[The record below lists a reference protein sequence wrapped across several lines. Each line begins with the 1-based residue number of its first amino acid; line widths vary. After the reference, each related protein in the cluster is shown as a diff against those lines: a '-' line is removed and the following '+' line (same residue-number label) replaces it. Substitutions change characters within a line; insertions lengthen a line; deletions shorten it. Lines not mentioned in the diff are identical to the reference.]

1 MRRRFL
7 KDHRIVS
14 SEPGCHLLIGGRLYR
29 SAWRAWGVF
38 VAAASIAA
46 SSACRPKPASVEDLY
61 TTRMLGLSYLQRNE
75 LPQAESAFKKL
86 TSLAPDDPLGYASLG
101 LTYLQA
107 GRYADAEKQ
116 LRRARELDPA
126 STEVGLALARLYSLT
141 GRPSDARATLEKLR
155 RDTVGNAHVL
165 YALAELDTLP
175 RDSASGRGYVD
186 RLRDVLIVAPANLVA
201 RLKLVDAFARRGEA
215 DSAVRQLEEV
225 RRIPPEAPKLAR
237 VYLDSSIQFL
247 RTGTPAQSRRTL
259 DRFFSLMEVTPAYQ
273 ASLDDVKWPEG
284 PIAGR
289 SILTFAPKNF
299 ISLHAVRDR
308 ATVDLAKFTDVTND
322 MGFAAAKT
330 GSTGS
335 ATSGAQVGP
344 SALAAG
350 DVDGDGTD
358 DLFVST
364 WSPVE
369 RRSIPHLY
377 RVQSGFVRDN
387 TDRSGISLPQ
397 GASYATFADYD
408 NDGWLDLFVIGGDGR
423 GHLFRNT
430 GSGSFVDVT
439 AKAGVADIGGA
450 RKAIF
455 VDLDHDGDLDL
466 LLIGNGPRTVYRNNL
481 DGTFT
486 EATASF
492 GLAGGG
498 DERDA
503 VFGDFDGDGRIDLFI
518 ANAHGSGTLFHN
530 GGAQR
535 FSDVTA
541 ASGLPT
547 SGGSG
552 VGATAS
558 GGASVAGGAAA
569 ARGASSAGGAAAVGD
584 YNNDGFLDLF
594 VAGANPGESTLWLN
608 KGDGTFARD
617 SRSAAAMQ
625 ALRSTTASAATFVDY
640 DNDGWLDL
648 VVGGNSVVPADG
660 AATLFLFRNDGTGKF
675 VDRSTLIPASV
686 RTAGASAIAVT
697 DIDQD
702 GDEDLAL
709 IDAAG
714 VPRLLRNDF
723 GNSNLAVNVELK
735 ALRNGSG
742 KNNAFGIG
750 AKLELRAGE
759 IYQTRVAT
767 GRITHFGLGPHL
779 KADVLRVEWPNGV
792 PQTIYFPGGDQDVV
806 EREMLKG
813 SCALAYTWDG
823 KRFRFV
829 TDAMWRSAL
838 GMPLGLMGGSSA
850 FAPAGASQE
859 YLRIPGDALAPR
871 DGRYIL
877 QLTEELWETAY
888 ADEIRLIAVDHP
900 DSVDVFVDERFVP
913 PGPVKLRLFQ
923 IAQHYLPLS
932 ATDERGNDVL
942 PALRETDDV
951 FVSNL
956 TPTKYQGVVE
966 PHDLIMDLGDIA
978 GTPDSFLFL
987 RGWIYPTDASIN
999 VALGQQSSIKITPPS
1014 LEVRDPKGRWQT
1026 AIGSIGFPSG
1036 KNKTMVIDLA
1046 GEFPTADHHVRIRT
1060 NMQIY
1065 WDQAF
1070 VARDLTKSASKIT
1083 TLQPLSADL
1092 HYRGFSRMYRKG
1104 GRYGPYWFAYDDVA
1118 KETPWRP
1125 IEGAFTRFGDVL
1137 PLLRSADDM
1146 YVIMGP
1152 GDEATIQFDASSAT
1166 TLPAGWKRDFLLYSD
1181 GWIKD
1186 SDLNTAFGTT
1196 VGPLPYHGVKA
1207 YPYGKGEAYPT
1218 DSRHQ
1223 RYLREYDT
1231 RVVKGRAPS
1240 SR

>member
-1 MRRRFL
+1 MRSRFRR
-7 KDHRIVS
+7 HQGIT
-14 SEPGCHLLIGGRLYR
+14 
-29 SAWRAWGVF
+29 
-38 VAAASIAA
+38 SIAVILA
-46 SSACRPKPASVEDLY
+46 ALACRPKPASVEDLY

-75 LPQAESAFKKL
+75 LPQAESSFTKL
-86 TSLAPDDPLGYASLG
+86 TRLAPDDPLGYASLG

-107 GRYADAEKQ
+107 GRYGDAEKQ

-155 RDTVGNAHVL
+155 RDTVGNARVL
-165 YALAELDTLP
+165 YALADLDANKS
-175 RDSASGRGYVD
+175 DSASVRAYED
-186 RLRDVLIVAPANLVA
+186 RLRDLLVVAPANLVA
-201 RLKLVDAFARRGEA
+201 RLKLVDVFARGGQA
-215 DSAVRQLEEV
+215 DSAIRQLEEV
-225 RRIPPEAPKLAR
+225 RRIPPEPPKLAR
-237 VYLDSSIQFL
+237 IYLDSSIQFL
-247 RTGTPAQSRRTL
+247 RTRTPAQARRTL
-259 DRFFSLMEVTPAYQ
+259 DRLLSLMEVTPAYQ
-273 ASLDDVKWPEG
+273 ASLDDVKWPDG

-289 SILTFAPKNF
+289 SVITFAPKNF
-299 ISLHAVRDR
+299 ISLHAVRER

-322 MGFAAAKT
+322 VGFAAET
-330 GSTGS
+330 GAASP
-335 ATSGAQVGP
+335 APVAQTGP

-364 WSPVE
+364 WSSVA

-387 TDRSGISLPQ
+387 IDRSGISLPQ
-397 GASYATFADYD
+397 GAVFATFADYD

-430 GSGSFVDVT
+430 GSGTFVDVT
-439 AKAGVADIGGA
+439 AKAGVGDVKGA
-450 RKAIF
+450 RKAVF

-498 DERDA
+498 DERDV
-503 VFGDFDGDGRIDLFI
+503 VFGDFDGDGRVDLFI
-518 ANAHGSGTLFHN
+518 TNASGSDALFHN

-535 FSDVTA
+535 FTDVTA
-541 ASGLPT
+541 SSGLT
-547 SGGSG
+547 TKGGSG
-552 VGATAS
+552 
-558 GGASVAGGAAA
+558 AAA
-569 ARGASSAGGAAAVGD
+569 IGD
-584 YNNDGFLDLF
+584 YNNDGFLDIF
-594 VAGANPGESTLWLN
+594 VASANGGDPTLWLN
-608 KGDGTFARD
+608 KGDGTFTRDAR
-617 SRSAAAMQ
+617 SSAAIQ
-625 ALRSTTASAATFVDY
+625 AIRKTTGLVATFVDY

-648 VVGGNSVVPADG
+648 VVGGNSVANAGGGGNV
-660 AATLFLFRNDGTGKF
+660 FLFRNDGTGKF
-675 VDRSTLIPASV
+675 LDRSTLIPASV
-686 RTAGASAIAVT
+686 RTAGASSIAVS
-697 DIDQD
+697 DIDDD
-702 GDEDLAL
+702 GDEDLTL
-709 IDAAG
+709 LDAGGA
-714 VPRLLRNDF
+714 PRLLRNDF
-723 GNSNLAVNVELK
+723 GNSNLAVNVQLK
-735 ALRNGSG
+735 ALRDGSG
-742 KNNAFGIG
+742 KNNALGVG
-750 AKLELRAGE
+750 ARLELRAGE

-767 GRITHFGLGPHL
+767 GRTTHFGLGQHL
-779 KADVLRVEWPNGV
+779 KADVLRIEWPNGV

-838 GMPLGLMGGSSA
+838 GMPLGLMGSTSA
-850 FAPAGASQE
+850 FAPAGASRE

-871 DGRYIL
+871 DGRYVL

-932 ATDERGNDVL
+932 AIDERGNDVL

-951 FVSNL
+951 FVSNF

-966 PHDLIMDLGDIA
+966 PHDLVMDLGDVA
-978 GTPDSFLFL
+978 GTAGSYLFL

-999 VALGQQSSIKITPPS
+999 VALGQQSSIKISSPS
-1014 LEVRDPKGRWQT
+1014 LEVRDANGRWKT
-1026 AIGSIGFPSG
+1026 AITSIGFPSG
-1036 KNKTMVIDLA
+1036 KNKTMIVDLA
-1046 GEFPTADHHVRIRT
+1046 GMFPTADHHVRIRT

-1070 VARDLTKSASKIT
+1070 VARDLASSAVKTT
-1083 TLQPLSADL
+1083 TLTPLSADL

-1137 PLLRSADDM
+1137 PLLRNPDDM

-1152 GDEATIQFDASSAT
+1152 GDEATIQFDASSANA
-1166 TLPAGWKRDFLLYSD
+1166 LPKGWKRDFLLYSD

-1186 SDLNTAFGTT
+1186 SDLNTAYGTT
-1196 VGPLPYHGVKA
+1196 VGPLPYHAVKS
-1207 YPYGKGEAYPT
+1207 YPYGEGEAYPT
-1218 DSRHQ
+1218 DPQHQ

-1231 RVVKGRAPS
+1231 RVVKGHATPPR
-1240 SR
+1240 